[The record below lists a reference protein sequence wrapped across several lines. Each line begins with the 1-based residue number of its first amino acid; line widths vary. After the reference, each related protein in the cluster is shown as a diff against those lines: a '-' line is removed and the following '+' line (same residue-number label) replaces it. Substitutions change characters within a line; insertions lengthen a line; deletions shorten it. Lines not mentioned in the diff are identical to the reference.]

1 MGVLRILRS
10 ILSIYTVFLS
20 SKYFGISIDR
30 DSWVLAGSLI
40 ASISGLLF
48 GPLTNIFRT
57 AFIGIRE
64 EKGDILAIKS
74 TSDLIGVVFFI
85 SIAFVI
91 LFELFP
97 YPIAKF
103 IAPGYSQ
110 TQMNSVISMIRLLM
124 PTLLIN
130 QVIIIWTSI
139 LNSYNSF
146 LLPDIFAFFSSIL
159 NIVLIISLS
168 PIININS
175 LVVSNYISSAILS
188 IILIRELKRKN
199 IFLLS
204 ISIEPSNIR
213 PFIIFSSP
221 LYFSFFA
228 AQFLSVIERRLCTY
242 LGPGTVSSFDYSKR
256 FIDLTLN
263 VILSVVPMVLTPILA
278 ALYVKNNHKEF
289 AKELLQNIRMFM
301 IGILPLVVLFTICS
315 KDLVLLLLVHGKFDI
330 SFVPLVSSSMTWLGF
345 GMIGVVLY
353 VVSGEA
359 LVAQKKI
366 KLLTLLTSFA
376 YIIIGIID
384 LIFYREYGA
393 SLFAFSWASIHIILG
408 LLVYFSLTRS
418 ESIDINL
425 ILVELFRITI
435 FYSAV
440 FTTAYLTRLAFA
452 ESTFYMYIILKIIT
466 ITALSTIIII
476 SLIFL
481 LKMDERHLFMKIY
494 NISKRKK
501 HDFK

>member
-10 ILSIYTVFLS
+10 VLSIYTVYLS
-20 SKYFGISIDR
+20 SKYFGVSIDR

-40 ASISGLLF
+40 ASISGLLY

-57 AFIGIRE
+57 VFIGIRE
-64 EKGDILAIKS
+64 EKGEILAIKS
-74 TSDLIGVVFFI
+74 TSDLLFIIFLI
-85 SIAFVI
+85 SIAVAL

-97 YPIAKF
+97 NHFAKF

-110 TQMNSVISMIRLLM
+110 IELNSVISMIRLLM

-130 QVIIIWTSI
+130 QVVIIWTSV
-139 LNSYNSF
+139 LNSFNSF

-159 NIVLIISLS
+159 NIVLIVTLS
-168 PIININS
+168 PMIDINS
-175 LVVSNYISSAILS
+175 LVVSNYISSIILS
-188 IILIRELKRKN
+188 IILIRELKRKK

-204 ISIEPSNIR
+204 ISIELKNIK

-228 AQFLSVIERRLCTY
+228 AQFLSIIERRLCTY
-242 LGPGTVSSFDYSKR
+242 LGRGTVSSFDYSKR

-278 ALYVKNNHKEF
+278 SLYVKNNHKEF

-315 KDLVLLLLVHGKFDI
+315 KDVVLLLLVHGKFDI
-330 SFVPLVSSSMTWLGF
+330 SFVSLVSSSMTWLGF

-366 KLLTLLTSFA
+366 KLLTFLTSFA
-376 YIIIGIID
+376 YITIGIVD
-384 LIFYREYGA
+384 LVFYKKYGA
-393 SLFAFSWASIHIILG
+393 PLFAFSWASIHLILG
-408 LLVYFSLTRS
+408 LLVYFSLLRS
-418 ESIDINL
+418 ESVNFKL
-425 ILVELFRITI
+425 ILSELFRISI
-435 FYSAV
+435 FYLIVFASA
-440 FTTAYLTRLAFA
+440 FLTSLAFH
-452 ESTFYMYIILKIIT
+452 ESTYFMYIILKIFT
-466 ITALSTIIII
+466 IMALSIVVII
-476 SLIFL
+476 SFIFL
-481 LKMDERHLFMKIY
+481 LKMDERHLIVRIY
-494 NISKRKK
+494 NYSRTKK
-501 HDFK
+501 YEY